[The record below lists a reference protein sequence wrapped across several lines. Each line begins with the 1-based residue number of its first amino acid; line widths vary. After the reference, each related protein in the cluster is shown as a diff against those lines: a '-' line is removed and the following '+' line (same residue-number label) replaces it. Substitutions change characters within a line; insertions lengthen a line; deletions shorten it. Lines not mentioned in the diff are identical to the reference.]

1 MELRILVSERGW
13 RFKKEETQLFYFKC
27 HILSIS
33 FFCFL
38 FMEETS
44 SVAIIYQFR
53 LKSYL
58 GAHSY

>member
-1 MELRILVSERGW
+1 
-13 RFKKEETQLFYFKC
+13 
-27 HILSIS
+27 
-33 FFCFL
+33 
-38 FMEETS
+38 MEETS